1 MNIFWTIYVYVA
13 VGLVIMGVL
22 LVIGTMIT
30 CKIGKDLYHTRLGRI
45 EIHNNPSHF
54 DNAHPDFEYWTT
66 EAGTAGLV
74 LVIGGAAWPFGLVV
88 LSYWGL
94 LQILK

>member
-30 CKIGKDLYHTRLGRI
+30 CKIGKDLTLI
-45 EIHNNPSHF
+45 
-54 DNAHPDFEYWTT
+54 ALLL
-66 EAGTAGLV
+66 AAATAAATGLAMA
-74 LVIGGAAWPFGLVV
+74 L
-88 LSYWGL
+88 
-94 LQILK
+94 

>member
-30 CKIGKDLYHTRLGRI
+30 WDIFTRK
-45 EIHNNPSHF
+45 NNTRYKGDS
-54 DNAHPDFEYWTT
+54 
-66 EAGTAGLV
+66 
-74 LVIGGAAWPFGLVV
+74 
-88 LSYWGL
+88 
-94 LQILK
+94 